1 MNITLIGM
9 PGSGKTYVGKI
20 LAQNLKF
27 GFLDTD
33 NEMEKEYGL
42 NLPEILQ
49 RIGER
54 QFLEKE
60 KNILISDTSGTDR
73 LVVSPGGSIV
83 YSATAMEHLKKIST
97 IIYLKTSL
105 LIIENRIGTVPRG
118 IIGVKTKTIAQIFSE
133 RSPLY
138 EKWADITVDGNQ
150 TAETVTREILS
161 KLKTPL

>member
-9 PGSGKTYVGKI
+9 PGSGKTHVGKI

-33 NEMEKEYGL
+33 DEMKKEYGL

-49 RIGER
+49 KIGEK

-60 KNILISDTSGTDR
+60 KNILISDTSGTNC

-83 YSATAMEHLKKIST
+83 YSVTAMEHLKKIST
-97 IIYLKTSL
+97 IIYLRTPL
-105 LIIENRIGTVPRG
+105 PVIENRIGTVPRG
-118 IIGVKTKTIAQIFSE
+118 IIGAKTKTIAQIFSE

-138 EKWADITVDGNQ
+138 EKWANITVDGNQ
-150 TAETVTREILS
+150 AAETVTREILS